1 MKIIKWITL
10 CLIGILTIYS
20 GYSVVGYVLLGNE
33 YPRIIGDTTS
43 RFLGMF
49 FMSIGSGIVFAISLT
64 LFILLLINILKNR
77 KISK

>member
-20 GYSVVGYVLLGNE
+20 GYSVVGYILLGNE
-33 YPRIIGDTTS
+33 YPRIVGETTS
-43 RFLGMF
+43 RFFGMF
-49 FMSIGSGIVFAISLT
+49 LMSIGSGIVFAISLT
-64 LFILLLINILKNR
+64 LFILLLKNILKNR